1 VTVHRL
7 AQGPEK
13 RLGERPACYRVGIRY
28 PQPGGE
34 TVPDLAANVNANRD
48 DHMIFGDGSTRG
60 FLFAD
65 LRGYTHLVDTR
76 GAVEAS
82 HLLGRYRAIV
92 REVVTHH
99 GGAEIKTEGDSFY
112 VVLPSASAALR
123 CGLDILRSCTTPSD
137 GGEAIKLGIGIHA
150 GESVAHE
157 GGFVGSAI
165 NIAARI
171 CALAT
176 AGEVLVTGT
185 IRELT
190 RSIVSAKFV
199 FVGRRQLKG
208 LDQPVEVFRVVPDGA
223 VSPVRRRS
231 LGVAAGHPLSWLVV
245 AVIVIVGV
253 GTGGAYAFGWR
264 PISGLLGAG
273 SSATP
278 AASSGQ
284 STSQLAASPSV
295 LLAQLPANGSSV
307 DAGTYAPNGNRDVVS
322 VTIPECC
329 WKVAADIPDL
339 LFFGHAGAVGTG
351 SGFGVGIAH
360 ITVVY
365 TGDCETDATR
375 LIGEDPQGLVD
386 WVQSAP
392 QFDATNPHAVLNLG
406 LSGIEIEATVLAP
419 PAGSSCS
426 QRSATLWAVGS
437 GSWDPNIGTHI
448 RFEAMEAGSRTLTI
462 VYAAADA
469 AGLSYAR
476 GVGAALLG
484 SMVLRN

>member
-1 VTVHRL
+1 MNDEVVS
-7 AQGPEK
+7 P
-13 RLGERPACYRVGIRY
+13 
-28 PQPGGE
+28 
-34 TVPDLAANVNANRD
+34 
-48 DHMIFGDGSTRG
+48 GDGTTHG
-60 FLFAD
+60 FLFSD

-76 GAVEAS
+76 GAIEAS

-123 CGLDILRSCTTPSD
+123 CGLDILRSCTEPAD
-137 GGEAIKLGIGIHA
+137 GGEAIQLGIGIHA

-176 AGEVLVTGT
+176 AGEVLVSGT

-190 RSIVSAKFV
+190 RSIVSAEFV

-223 VSPVRRRS
+223 ASPVRRRS
-231 LGVAAGHPLSWLVV
+231 REAAAGHPLRWLAV
-245 AVIVIVGV
+245 AAIVLAGI
-253 GTGGAYAFGWR
+253 GTGAAFASGWP

-273 SSATP
+273 TP
-278 AASSGQ
+278 AASSGP
-284 STSQLAASPSV
+284 SGSQLAASPSV
-295 LLAQLPANGSSV
+295 LQKLPILECKYAAGASCGKLV
-307 DAGTYAPNGNRDVVS
+307 DPGTYAPNSNRDVAS

-329 WKVAADIPDL
+329 WLLKADKEDI
-339 LFFGHAGAVGTG
+339 LFFQHASAPANP
-351 SGFGVGIAH
+351 FGVGVAH

-365 TGDCETDATR
+365 TGGCPSDPTR
-375 LIGEDPQGLVD
+375 IIGDRPQDLID

-392 QFDATNPHAVLNLG
+392 QLEPSEPRSVVDLSR
-406 LSGIEIEATVLAP
+406 SGIGIEATVLAP
-419 PAGSSCS
+419 AGTCGKD
-426 QRSATLWAVGS
+426 SAWLWGVEGT
-437 GSWDPNIGTHI
+437 SWQVTVGTHVL
-448 RFEAMEAGSRTLTI
+448 FEALDDGSQTI
-462 VYAAADA
+462 TVVFAASGAQA
-469 AGLSYAR
+469 LSYGR
-476 GVGAALLG
+476 GVGRGLID
-484 SMVLRN
+484 SIVLRN